1 MSGDPSQAVDDG
13 SHLKPHLAALNSH
26 PQGITSMNT
35 HPPRDT
41 VRVHISPD
49 HKRQVLATAARIEA
63 LTGKKP
69 SMPIVLRAG
78 IAALEAHVI
87 AASKEQARSKDGTV
101 GTQVT
106 RMLWWLAAA
115 ARSVGGA

>member
-1 MSGDPSQAVDDG
+1 
-13 SHLKPHLAALNSH
+13 
-26 PQGITSMNT
+26 MNT
-35 HPPRDT
+35 PPPRDT

-49 HKRQVLATAARIEA
+49 HKRQVQAIAARIEA

-78 IAALEAHVI
+78 IAALEGHTVT
-87 AASKEQARSKDGTV
+87 ASKEQERSKDGST
-101 GTQVT
+101 GLQAA
-106 RMLWWLAAA
+106 RLNWWLAAA